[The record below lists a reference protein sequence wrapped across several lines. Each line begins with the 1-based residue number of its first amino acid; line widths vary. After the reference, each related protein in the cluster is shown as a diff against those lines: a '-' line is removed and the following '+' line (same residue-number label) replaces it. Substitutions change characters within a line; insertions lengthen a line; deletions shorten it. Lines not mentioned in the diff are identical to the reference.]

1 MESPPPPPLEK
12 PPIDETTDSTVA
24 SEPKKKTPPSKP
36 IRRSSQRSLASN
48 SPKSEQHKDGENSS
62 VSSKNKFERI
72 LNFKKLT
79 HCDRPNGHFEDSFD
93 ISYLLEK
100 PEMDG

>member
-1 MESPPPPPLEK
+1 MKTDHGTDFGLYKQAPKKHEIVESPPPPPLEK

-48 SPKSEQHKDGENSS
+48 SPKSEQPKDAENSS
-62 VSSKNKFERI
+62 VSLYKSSKTI
-72 LNFKKLT
+72 
-79 HCDRPNGHFEDSFD
+79 
-93 ISYLLEK
+93 
-100 PEMDG
+100 